1 MRYRYQAKKPFARL
15 YSALMLL
22 GVLLTLA
29 RWASVFVPGFVL
41 VNAEVH
47 SHISNFSLSMIAY
60 LGVGYSWL
68 LFGRRLL
75 SVTLLGVALT
85 AANLV
90 CETLMGFM
98 NTPDIIDAVYGAA
111 GVLAAYAYL
120 LFLHKYGLAEKPAGP
135 QSQNKEG

>member
-1 MRYRYQAKKPFARL
+1 MKYRYQVKKPFARL

-29 RWASVFVPGFVL
+29 RWASVFVPGFV
-41 VNAEVH
+41 VINEEVH

-60 LGVGYSWL
+60 LGIGYSWI
-68 LFGRRLL
+68 LFGRKLL
-75 SVTLLGVALT
+75 SVTLLGAILT

-111 GVLAAYAYL
+111 GVLAAYVYL
-120 LFLHKYGLAEKPAGP
+120 FFLHKYGLEEKPADP
-135 QSQNKEG
+135 KSQNGEG